1 MNRYEQQ
8 FYEDLKTIKHGIN
21 KIAEALKEIVEIQKL
36 YQDDRKTDR
45 KNKPVE

>member
-36 YQDDRKTDR
+36 YQDDRKTNR
-45 KNKPVE
+45 KNKTI

>member
-1 MNRYEQQ
+1 MNKYEQQ
-8 FYEDLKTIKHGIN
+8 FYQDLKTIKHGIN

-45 KNKPVE
+45 KNKTV